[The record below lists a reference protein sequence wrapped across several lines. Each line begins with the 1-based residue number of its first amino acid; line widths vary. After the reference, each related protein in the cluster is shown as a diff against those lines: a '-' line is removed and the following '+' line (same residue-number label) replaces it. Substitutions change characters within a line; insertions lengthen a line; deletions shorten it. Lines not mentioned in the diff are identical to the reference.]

1 MCVCHDLNSSRTYL
15 NNNAKLGASLSAL
28 VSGPLIATT
37 CMYGREEKRAGE
49 LQRGGETERERKR
62 KRESQWF

>member
-1 MCVCHDLNSSRTYL
+1 MCHDLSRTYL

-28 VSGPLIATT
+28 VSEPLIATT
-37 CMYGREEKRAGE
+37 CMYGREESEGNKE
-49 LQRGGETERERKR
+49 RGRERVRERERKR